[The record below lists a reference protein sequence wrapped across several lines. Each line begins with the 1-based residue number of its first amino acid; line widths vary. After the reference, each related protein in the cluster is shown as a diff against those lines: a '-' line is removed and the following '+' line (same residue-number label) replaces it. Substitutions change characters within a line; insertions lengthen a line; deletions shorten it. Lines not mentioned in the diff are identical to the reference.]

1 VLRIKGSSG
10 GFGKKV
16 HQLPRPI
23 DVGTSADLQVGQSV
37 MAIGNPFGL
46 DDTLTT
52 GIVSAIGRDVNG
64 YGGRP
69 IHGCIQTDAAIN
81 PGNSG
86 GPLLDSIG
94 RLIGVNTM
102 IYSPGGTPGNVGIG
116 FAIPVDTVRR
126 VVNQIIRYGKIVR
139 PSIGINII
147 DDRLVKYI
155 EQQLPGRTTLDGCLI
170 AGVVPN
176 SPAVSA
182 RLVPTTQNSV
192 GSLVL
197 GDLITAVNG
206 KPVKESEELI
216 SEIEEKDDQEVVTL
230 TVLRKCDPNR
240 KENVRIK
247 LTTRDK
253 LEQQQQQKQQQQQQK
268 KQQKRNYSIWQ

>member
-1 VLRIKGSSG
+1 
-10 GFGKKV
+10 
-16 HQLPRPI
+16 
-23 DVGTSADLQVGQSV
+23 
-37 MAIGNPFGL
+37 
-46 DDTLTT
+46 
-52 GIVSAIGRDVNG
+52 
-64 YGGRP
+64 
-69 IHGCIQTDAAIN
+69 
-81 PGNSG
+81 
-86 GPLLDSIG
+86 
-94 RLIGVNTM
+94 M
-102 IYSPGGTPGNVGIG
+102 IYSPGGSPGNVGIG

-139 PSIGINII
+139 PSIGINILN
-147 DDRLVKYI
+147 DRLVKYI
-155 EQQLPGRTTLDGCLI
+155 EQQLPDRTLDGCLI

-176 SPAVSA
+176 SPALSA
-182 RLVPTTQNSV
+182 NLQPTTQNSA

-206 KPVKESEELI
+206 KPIRESEELI

-253 LEQQQQQKQQQQQQK
+253 LEQNQQQQR
-268 KQQKRNYSIWQ
+268 KRNYSIWE